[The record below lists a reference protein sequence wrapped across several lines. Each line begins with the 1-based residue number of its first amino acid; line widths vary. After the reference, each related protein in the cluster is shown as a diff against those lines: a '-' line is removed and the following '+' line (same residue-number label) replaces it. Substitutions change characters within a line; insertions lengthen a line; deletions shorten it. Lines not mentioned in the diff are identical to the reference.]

1 MDYVPWHTPLISST
15 WHTGLCCLKNEVV
28 YESGMLRMKE
38 FPAPEGSIAGLSFVY
53 LSLTE
58 NILIYH

>member
-1 MDYVPWHTPLISST
+1 VSVHLA
-15 WHTGLCCLKNEVV
+15 HCLCCLKNEVV

-38 FPAPEGSIAGLSFVY
+38 FDPTPEGSIAGLSFVY

>member
-1 MDYVPWHTPLISST
+1 MVSGAFLVCVGPPGTLSVLSKERGSLRVP
-15 WHTGLCCLKNEVV
+15 
-28 YESGMLRMKE
+28 GMLRMKE
-38 FPAPEGSIAGLSFVY
+38 FPTPEGSIAGLSFVY

>member
-1 MDYVPWHTPLISST
+1 VSVHLA
-15 WHTGLCCLKNEVV
+15 HCLCCLKNEVV